1 MRVFVVGGTHF
12 IGPWVVQQLASAG
25 QSVAVFHRGIT
36 EHPALLRVP
45 HFHGDRSD
53 QETLTASVHE
63 WNPDIVIDMVAGSE
77 RHAQILLESVRGVA
91 RRVVVASSMDVY
103 QAYGRIHG
111 TEPGPIQPTP
121 LTEGSALRSV
131 WYPYRNESEGENDPL
146 YHYEKILVER
156 TIMNDSTVL
165 GTVLRFPMVYG
176 PRDYQHRLFPYL
188 KRMVVDRRPVIVLDP
203 PGSAW
208 RASRAYVAN
217 VAHAVVLAVTNEQAR
232 GHLYHVSD
240 IAYSEWEWV
249 QRIAHVVG
257 YAGRIVIVPTDASS
271 ASPPQD
277 WTLDPSRI
285 RAELGYHARV
295 AVDDGLEA
303 TIAWE
308 LANPP
313 TVINPADFN
322 YPAED
327 ARWASAQEISDQA
340 EISCA
345 LTRRHC
351 T

>member
-36 EHPALLRVP
+36 EPPALRCVP

-53 QETLTASVHE
+53 QETLTAAMHE
-63 WNPDIVIDMVAGSE
+63 WNPDIVIDMVAGSK
-77 RHAQILLESVRGVA
+77 RQVQILLESMRGVA
-91 RRVVVASSMDVY
+91 RRIVVASSMNVY

-111 TEPGPIQPTP
+111 IEPGPIQPTP
-121 LTEGSALRSV
+121 LTEDSALRSA

-146 YHYEKILVER
+146 YHYEKIFVER
-156 TIMNDSTVL
+156 TIMNDPTVL

-176 PRDYQHRLFPYL
+176 PGDYQHRLFPYL
-188 KRMVVDRRPVIVLDP
+188 KRMVVDRRPVIILDR

-217 VAHAVVLAVTNEQAR
+217 VAHAVALAVTNERAR
-232 GHLYHVSD
+232 GHIYNVSE
-240 IAYSEWEWV
+240 IAYSEAEWV
-249 QRIAHVVG
+249 QRIAQVVG
-257 YAGRIVIVPTDASS
+257 YAGRIVIVSADDSL

-277 WTLDPSRI
+277 WTLDASRI
-285 RAELGYHARV
+285 RAELGYEEPV

-303 TIAWE
+303 TVAWE

-327 ARWASAQEISDQA
+327 ARLARSPEQ
-340 EISCA
+340 
-345 LTRRHC
+345 T
-351 T
+351 